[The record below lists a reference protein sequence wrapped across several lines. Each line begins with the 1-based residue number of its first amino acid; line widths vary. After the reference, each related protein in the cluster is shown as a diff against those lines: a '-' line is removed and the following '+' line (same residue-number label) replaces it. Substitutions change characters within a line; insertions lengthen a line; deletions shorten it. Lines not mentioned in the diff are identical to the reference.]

1 MNPHKW
7 LLTAVECGLLFVR
20 DTQAIASALVV
31 SDMIKSFEKYK
42 KNSTAKIGLNLV
54 SNQVDPLYL
63 KHQHPD
69 AIDYRHWSEIF
80 SLLFILNII
89 H

>member
-20 DTQAIASALVV
+20 DTEAIASALVV
-31 SDMIKSFEKYK
+31 
-42 KNSTAKIGLNLV
+42 
-54 SNQVDPLYL
+54 DPLYL
-63 KHQHPD
+63 QHQHPD

-80 SLLFILNII
+80 FTSVQFMHCLLKKTNFIS
-89 H
+89 